1 MGGVWAATPSFRW
14 GCRYLLTRPIGACVS
29 VCTCTHNMN
38 HRGDRRIT
46 QFRRERERPHHA
58 AGKNVEK
65 SRQLRPRPV
74 VSQNSLTALN
84 VIISGKEDDFL
95 TRQQSH
101 RPPNENTA
109 ALARLTESTFFFH
122 FCRCNSRKARCVI
135 GNLSEKENRGTSN
148 EITTGRIGSWTVEI
162 RSSFAPAVVMFHELM
177 NIPVEL
183 KGGGDRT
190 IVFTEECGGVVQW
203 FTSCFSFCVGRPL
216 LFPLFFPFSS
226 FTLWAVGGV
235 GNRVSFATDC
245 AVPLLQVPSTSA

>member
-58 AGKNVEK
+58 AGKIVEK

-109 ALARLTESTFFFH
+109 ALARLTESTFPFLSLQQPKGEVRDWQFVGKIESWNIQRDYH
-122 FCRCNSRKARCVI
+122 WTHRFLNSWNSFQLAKKLGRKLFNCRTLGHVSPWTESFLQKISAAPFVTWCPTRSQRTLTHKWFDPWRRVI
-135 GNLSEKENRGTSN
+135 APRFQILLFSWAYRMMIYGFVFQG
-148 EITTGRIGSWTVEI
+148 IGS
-162 RSSFAPAVVMFHELM
+162 
-177 NIPVEL
+177 
-183 KGGGDRT
+183 
-190 IVFTEECGGVVQW
+190 
-203 FTSCFSFCVGRPL
+203 RP
-216 LFPLFFPFSS
+216 
-226 FTLWAVGGV
+226 
-235 GNRVSFATDC
+235 NM
-245 AVPLLQVPSTSA
+245 